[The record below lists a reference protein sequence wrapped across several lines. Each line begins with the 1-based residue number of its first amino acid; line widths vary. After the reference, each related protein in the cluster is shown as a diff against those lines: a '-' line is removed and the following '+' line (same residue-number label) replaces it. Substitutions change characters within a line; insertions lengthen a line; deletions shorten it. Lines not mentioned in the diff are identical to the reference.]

1 MRTTADSRVSAS
13 YGDTEEE
20 KAPVIVI
27 ASSHFSIGDKS
38 LDVVAD
44 EQGM

>member
-1 MRTTADSRVSAS
+1 MRTTAESRVSAS

-20 KAPVIVI
+20 KVIVI

-38 LDVVAD
+38 LDAVAD